1 MQPFIEFLSNNMIMS
16 TVWVGLFVA
25 LIALTIKQKTAAY
38 NVLSPNQATAL
49 INHEDGTF
57 LDIRSRDDYKNGHI
71 TGSLHILPSE
81 IKANNFGELEKFKQ
95 NPIVLVCKSGQT
107 TPEYANLLV
116 KAGFEKVSILKDGLI
131 SWNEANL
138 PLVRKKKKK

>member
-1 MQPFIEFLSNNMIMS
+1 MQPFIEFVSNNMILAL
-16 TVWVGLFVA
+16 VWVGLFVA
-25 LIALTIKQKTAAY
+25 LMATIIKQKSAAY
-38 NVLSPNQATAL
+38 TVLSPNQATAL
-49 INHEDGTF
+49 VNHENGAF
-57 LDIRSRDDYKNGHI
+57 LDIRAKDDFKTGHI

-81 IKANNFGELEKFKQ
+81 IKASNFGELEKFKQ

-116 KAGFEKVSILKDGLI
+116 KAGFEKVNILKDGLI